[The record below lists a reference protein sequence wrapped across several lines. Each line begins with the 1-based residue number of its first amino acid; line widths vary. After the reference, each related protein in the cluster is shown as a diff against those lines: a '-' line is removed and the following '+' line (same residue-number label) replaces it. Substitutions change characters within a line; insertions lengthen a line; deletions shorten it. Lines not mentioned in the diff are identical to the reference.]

1 MKMVNTN
8 SKEFREKVQ
17 AHIRTQL
24 RGKGGVTKIVE
35 DIDSYTRPF
44 GNGRRI
50 SVSGAAEMMLDA
62 PDFLFTYYD
71 INRQLHKWGLTDD
84 KRIQQ
89 FRGYGG
95 GEWGLYKAL
104 MISNIVRMYED
115 AKKPKKIV
123 KKKTLRR
130 K

>member
-1 MKMVNTN
+1 MVNTN
-8 SKEFREKVQ
+8 TKEFREKVQ

-24 RGKGGVTKIVE
+24 KGKGGVTKIVE
-35 DIDSYTRPF
+35 DIDSYTRPY

-50 SVSGAAEMMLDA
+50 SVYGAAEMMLDA
-62 PDFLFTYYD
+62 PEFLFTYYD
-71 INRQLHKWGLTDD
+71 IERQLHRWGLTDD
-84 KRIQQ
+84 KKIEK

-95 GEWGLYKAL
+95 GSWGLYKAL

-115 AKKPKKIV
+115 MKKPKKTV
-123 KKKTLRR
+123 AKKKTVRR